1 MMKNNSLFL
10 SVLAIF
16 FIAYWGQ
23 MFYGRISLEQSQERI
38 ISNYNKHLK
47 NAQAIYQDIRSCT
60 WDYIA
65 LTESSLD
72 SLEIIQEKYRNLL
85 FKDSLMLSSELAI
98 LKGQTQSMLSLH
110 LEQIEHE
117 YTNITIWADVLG
129 VLFLVFSFYSLTRF
143 EDCIK
148 RGREGVQM
156 LEELEN
162 KGKKIIKK
170 IDTAKEDMDAK
181 SSEIV
186 SAFSNNLNKLQS
198 SFEEEI
204 NSKLKI
210 LDECIRKV
218 QEVIVE
224 NEKQSNNQ
232 GGQNG

>member
-1 MMKNNSLFL
+1 
-10 SVLAIF
+10 
-16 FIAYWGQ
+16 
-23 MFYGRISLEQSQERI
+23 
-38 ISNYNKHLK
+38 
-47 NAQAIYQDIRSCT
+47 
-60 WDYIA
+60 
-65 LTESSLD
+65 
-72 SLEIIQEKYRNLL
+72 
-85 FKDSLMLSSELAI
+85 
-98 LKGQTQSMLSLH
+98 
-110 LEQIEHE
+110 
-117 YTNITIWADVLG
+117 
-129 VLFLVFSFYSLTRF
+129 
-143 EDCIK
+143 
-148 RGREGVQM
+148 M